1 MLRLLHGV
9 ISAFRAAGKPIS
21 VCGEMGGDPLAAVA
35 LVGMGIQ
42 KLSMGSASIAKVK
55 AALFQIQLH
64 QAEHA
69 VEQAEAVRTEAEA
82 REILSALLAQDA

>member
-1 MLRLLHGV
+1 
-9 ISAFRAAGKPIS
+9 
-21 VCGEMGGDPLAAVA
+21 
-35 LVGMGIQ
+35 MGIQ